1 MEARMSMVTLGVAD
15 LVRARKFYEEGL
27 GWRASAMGGDAV
39 VFFQAGGIILG
50 LYGRDD
56 LAADANLKA
65 GTPSAAFA
73 GIALA
78 HNVREREQVDQV
90 LGEAEQAGAR
100 ILKPAQE
107 AFWGGY
113 SGYFAD
119 PDGHAWEV
127 AWNPGF
133 TITDDGKTLLPD

>member
-1 MEARMSMVTLGVAD
+1 MEARLSMVTLGVAD
-15 LVRARKFYEEGL
+15 LGRARAFYEEGL
-27 GWRASAMGGDAV
+27 GWRASGEGGDTI
-39 VFFQAGGIILG
+39 VFFQAGGLILG

-65 GTPSAAFA
+65 GTPSAAFG

-90 LGEAEQAGAR
+90 LSEAERAGAR
-100 ILKPAQE
+100 ILKPPQDV
-107 AFWGGY
+107 FWGGY

-119 PDGHAWEV
+119 PDGHVWEV

-133 TITDDGKTLLPD
+133 TITEDGATLLPD